1 MISNFGGAM
10 DYILILGGLA
20 LLFAGGEAL
29 VRGSVAI
36 SERLGISAILIG
48 LLVVGFGTSTPELL
62 VSVKAS
68 LAGQPDIA
76 LGNVVGSNIA
86 NVLFILGLSAVICP
100 IVCTAK
106 AIRRDALAVAGVS
119 ALLFVLSFMGAIA
132 ALHGAIMVSLLAAYV
147 VYSYKAEMKE
157 KNALPAPAPE
167 TVHEREAHEF
177 SNRRGLGFSLLIS
190 IGGIAMLVFG
200 ADFLV
205 EGASNLARQ
214 AGISEAV
221 IGLTL
226 VAVGTSLPELAASI
240 SAAIKKN
247 SDIIIGNVLGS
258 NLYNVI
264 GILGVASII
273 KPIPVSGQIAGFD
286 IPLNL
291 AIAMVTLL
299 IIFFAQRISRLT
311 GMLFL
316 VSYIAYV
323 GWLYIR

>member
-1 MISNFGGAM
+1 M

-48 LLVVGFGTSTPELL
+48 SVIVGFGTSTPELL

-68 LAGQPDIA
+68 LAGRPDIA
-76 LGNVVGSNIA
+76 FGNVVGSNIA
-86 NVLFILGLSAVICP
+86 NLLFILGLSAVICP
-100 IVCTAK
+100 VICRAK
-106 AIRRDALAVAGVS
+106 AIKRDALAVAGVS
-119 ALLFVLSFMGAIA
+119 ALLLGLSFAGTIT
-132 ALHGAIMVSLLAAYV
+132 ALHGAVMVALLAAYI
-147 VYSYKAEMKE
+147 VYSYNAELKE
-157 KNALPAPAPE
+157 KKALPATALKMVREGE
-167 TVHEREAHEF
+167 THEF
-177 SNRRGLGFSLLIS
+177 NNRLGLGSFLLMS
-190 IGGIAMLVFG
+190 IFGIVMLVFG

-205 EGASNLARQ
+205 QGASNLARQ

-258 NLYNVI
+258 NLYNII
-264 GILGVASII
+264 GILGIASIL
-273 KPIPVSGQIAGFD
+273 KPIPVNGQIAGFD

-291 AIAMVTLL
+291 AVSLLTLL

-311 GMLFL
+311 GILFL
-316 VSYIAYV
+316 ASYVAYV
-323 GWLYIR
+323 GWLYVK